1 MFVLCF
7 FTARSYKVLSQT
19 SECLIC
25 LSHTFR
31 YTKSSNSKRLKM
43 SYNVFV
49 ISNSCKLPSPSL
61 NERKYLSS
69 TSQMLYGLSFTF
81 RLLGCFPF
89 ILFSSNLEIIN
100 FQDWKGGALIQ
111 QFASAHCIPPAEP
124 TKVGYFTSKNGRD

>member
-1 MFVLCF
+1 MYIEQNQKK
-7 FTARSYKVLSQT
+7 YKCSISQ
-19 SECLIC
+19 
-25 LSHTFR
+25 H
-31 YTKSSNSKRLKM
+31 
-43 SYNVFV
+43 
-49 ISNSCKLPSPSL
+49 
-61 NERKYLSS
+61 
-69 TSQMLYGLSFTF
+69 LYFYYGHAAIQYSLSFAF